1 MSFTIPKG
9 KIFAVAGESGRGKTT
24 IAKLLQKQL
33 SVSEGKIFFGQQDL
47 VDVNLDAV
55 KESVMYVSPESY
67 LFNGTI
73 YENLALAT
81 DMSQAQLLTWL
92 NQRHLMTFLQDLPE
106 GLQTVVGENGN
117 LLSPGQ
123 RQQIIC
129 ARALLAKRP
138 IYIFDEMT
146 SSIDSENEQLLY
158 DYIKLTAQNAIVLVI
173 SHKMKQVL
181 QAEQVLFIDSKRTIS
196 LGRPEALLTTNAEL
210 KTRVNS
216 RRIGGDFTWLV
227 KNYQQNTC

>member
-1 MSFTIPKG
+1 M
-9 KIFAVAGESGRGKTT
+9 
-24 IAKLLQKQL
+24 
-33 SVSEGKIFFGQQDL
+33 SEGKIFFGQQDL

-210 KTRVNS
+210 KK
-216 RRIGGDFTWLV
+216 LV
-227 KNYQQNTC
+227 STQEELEAILHG